1 MSNLTDALIAAKLV
15 GGSGGSG
22 GGSGLPEIM
31 SKVVIVDASPTFVSG
46 EGVPPGLST
55 ADTPIL
61 NSHIAVGDEI
71 NVNWDGA
78 DYSGTLSDFR
88 EGMLVFGN
96 QSLLGMGEDTGEP
109 FFGALI
115 PDFGAQL
122 ITNAPA
128 GQHTVTITKA
138 DLEQLYPD
146 YGVPI
151 IESGEW
157 TVKSNV
163 ITLDKGTSSLLAN
176 TSTIQGSSIG
186 TLTGDLDLSEYGVTL
201 PNDVYLPVIAVKF
214 GNSDRETS
222 FTLGISYY
230 HNGTLTVRLK
240 ECTNTTYQ
248 ANSVAIT
255 AVTLLIPQRYT
266 YSGR

>member
-31 SKVVIVDASPTFVSG
+31 GKVVIADASPTFVSG
-46 EGVPPGLST
+46 EEYPPGLSS
-55 ADTPIL
+55 ADMPIL
-61 NSHIAVGDEI
+61 NSNIAVGDDI
-71 NVNWDGA
+71 NVTWDGA
-78 DYSGTLSDFR
+78 DYSGTLSDYN
-88 EGMLVFGN
+88 GMLVFGN
-96 QSLLGMGEDTGEP
+96 QSLLGIGEDTGEP
-109 FFGALI
+109 FWGGLF
-115 PDFGAQL
+115 PDFGVQVL
-122 ITNAPA
+122 TTAPA
-128 GQHTVTITKA
+128 GQHTVKITKA
-138 DLEQLYPD
+138 DIEQLYPD

-157 TVKSNV
+157 VVKSNV
-163 ITLDKGTSSLLAN
+163 ITLDKGTSSLLQN
-176 TSTIQGSSIG
+176 TSAIQGSLIG
-186 TLTGDLDLSEYGVTL
+186 TLTADLDLSEYGVTL
-201 PNDVYLPVIAVKF
+201 PNDAYLPVVSVAF
-214 GNSDRETS
+214 LAPAQEES

-248 ANSVAIT
+248 ANTVALT

-266 YSGR
+266 NVAR